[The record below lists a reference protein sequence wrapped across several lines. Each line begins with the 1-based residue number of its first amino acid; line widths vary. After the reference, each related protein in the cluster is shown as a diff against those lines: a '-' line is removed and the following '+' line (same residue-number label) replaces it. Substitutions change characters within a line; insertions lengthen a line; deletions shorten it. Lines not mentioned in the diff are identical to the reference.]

1 MTDEKTDW
9 REKALKKE
17 VRKGT
22 KLSGKDFDRAVKRAI
37 DRIPKEI
44 RTRLDN
50 IVISVRPRPSPDM
63 IGELA
68 LSPDDPPFGVY
79 WGISLPERSETNPPL
94 FPDTI
99 FIFQEPLEAAC
110 RNLAELE
117 EEIEITVV
125 HEIAH
130 FLGMTEEQLTALGYG

>member
-1 MTDEKTDW
+1 M
-9 REKALKKE
+9 
-17 VRKGT
+17 
-22 KLSGKDFDRAVKRAI
+22 KLSRKDFDKAVKRAI

-50 IVISVRPRPSPDM
+50 IVISVQPRPSGD
-63 IGELA
+63 IIRELA
-68 LSPDDPPFGVY
+68 LTPNDPPFGVY

-99 FIFQEPLEAAC
+99 LIFQEPLEDAC
-110 RNLAELE
+110 RSLVELE

-130 FLGMTEEQLTALGYG
+130 FLGMTEEQLAALGYE

>member
-1 MTDEKTDW
+1 MM
-9 REKALKKE
+9 
-17 VRKGT
+17 
-22 KLSGKDFDRAVKRAI
+22 KLSRKDFDKAVKRAI

-50 IVISVRPRPSPDM
+50 IVISVQPRPSGD
-63 IGELA
+63 IIRELA
-68 LSPDDPPFGVY
+68 LTPNDPPFGVY

-99 FIFQEPLEAAC
+99 LIFQEPLEDAC
-110 RNLAELE
+110 RSLVELE

-130 FLGMTEEQLTALGYG
+130 FLGMTEEQLAALGYE

>member
-1 MTDEKTDW
+1 M
-9 REKALKKE
+9 
-17 VRKGT
+17 
-22 KLSGKDFDRAVKRAI
+22 KLSRKDFDKAVKRAI
-37 DRIPKEI
+37 DRIPREI

-50 IVISVRPRPSPDM
+50 IVISVQPRPSSD
-63 IGELA
+63 IIRELA
-68 LSPDDPPFGVY
+68 LTPNDPPFGVY

-99 FIFQEPLEAAC
+99 IIFQEPLEDAC
-110 RNLAELE
+110 RSLVELE

-130 FLGMTEEQLTALGYG
+130 FLGMTEEQLAALGYE

>member
-1 MTDEKTDW
+1 M
-9 REKALKKE
+9 
-17 VRKGT
+17 
-22 KLSGKDFDRAVKRAI
+22 KLSRKDFDKAVKRAI
-37 DRIPKEI
+37 DRIPREI

-50 IVISVRPRPSPDM
+50 IVISVQPRPSGD
-63 IGELA
+63 IIRELA
-68 LSPDDPPFGVY
+68 LTPNDPPFGVY

-99 FIFQEPLEAAC
+99 LIFQEPLEDAC
-110 RNLAELE
+110 RSLVELE

-130 FLGMTEEQLTALGYG
+130 FLGMTEEQLAALGYE

>member
-1 MTDEKTDW
+1 M
-9 REKALKKE
+9 
-17 VRKGT
+17 
-22 KLSGKDFDRAVKRAI
+22 KLSRKDFDKAVKRAI

-50 IVISVRPRPSPDM
+50 IVISVQPRPSGD
-63 IGELA
+63 IIRELA
-68 LSPDDPPFGVY
+68 LTPNDPPFGVY
-79 WGISLPERSETNPPL
+79 WGISLTERSETNPPL

-99 FIFQEPLEAAC
+99 LIFQEPLEDAC
-110 RNLAELE
+110 RSLVELE

-130 FLGMTEEQLTALGYG
+130 FLGMTEEQLAALGYE

>member
-1 MTDEKTDW
+1 MM
-9 REKALKKE
+9 
-17 VRKGT
+17 
-22 KLSGKDFDRAVKRAI
+22 KLSRKDFDKAVKRAI

-50 IVISVRPRPSPDM
+50 IVISVQPRPSSD
-63 IGELA
+63 IIRELA
-68 LSPDDPPFGVY
+68 LTPNDPPFGVY

-99 FIFQEPLEAAC
+99 LIFQEPLEDAC
-110 RNLAELE
+110 RSLVELE

-130 FLGMTEEQLTALGYG
+130 FFGMTEEQLAALGYE

>member
-1 MTDEKTDW
+1 M
-9 REKALKKE
+9 
-17 VRKGT
+17 
-22 KLSGKDFDRAVKRAI
+22 KLSRKDFDKAVKRAI
-37 DRIPKEI
+37 DRIPREI

-50 IVISVRPRPSPDM
+50 IVISVQPRPSSD
-63 IGELA
+63 IIRELA
-68 LSPDDPPFGVY
+68 LTPNDPPFGVY

-99 FIFQEPLEAAC
+99 LIFQEPLEDAC
-110 RNLAELE
+110 RSLVELE

-130 FLGMTEEQLTALGYG
+130 FLGMTEEQLAVLGYE

>member
-1 MTDEKTDW
+1 M
-9 REKALKKE
+9 
-17 VRKGT
+17 
-22 KLSGKDFDRAVKRAI
+22 KLSSKDFDKAVKRAI

-50 IVISVRPRPSPDM
+50 IVISVQPRPTSD
-63 IGELA
+63 ITRELA
-68 LSPDDPPFGVY
+68 LPPDDPPFGVY

-99 FIFQEPLEAAC
+99 LIFQEPLEDAC
-110 RNLAELE
+110 QSLLELE

-130 FLGMTEEQLTALGYG
+130 FLGMTEEQLAVLGYE

>member
-1 MTDEKTDW
+1 MM
-9 REKALKKE
+9 
-17 VRKGT
+17 
-22 KLSGKDFDRAVKRAI
+22 KLSRKDFDKAVKRAI
-37 DRIPKEI
+37 DRIPREI

-50 IVISVRPRPSPDM
+50 IVISVQPRPSSD
-63 IGELA
+63 IIRELA
-68 LSPDDPPFGVY
+68 LTPNDPPFGVY

-99 FIFQEPLEAAC
+99 LIFQEPLEDAC
-110 RNLAELE
+110 RSLVELE

-130 FLGMTEEQLTALGYG
+130 FLGMTEEQLAALGYE